1 MNYVFYDFETS
12 GRSSDWDQIIEA
24 SAVLVNDEFQVLA
37 DPLNLRCSLKPGL
50 VPEPYA
56 LIVNKTTPQI
66 LRKTNL
72 SHFELIKLLQ
82 ETFTKWST
90 ATFVGYNSINF
101 DEEFLR
107 KGLFKTLHE
116 PYLTQ
121 YNGNKRADILGSLRA
136 AHLYYPDSIKT
147 PISDKGNAVY
157 KLSEITAMNGIKHD
171 DAHSALADV
180 MATIEVAK
188 LISIKAP
195 SVWKSSLMTTAKFEV
210 NLVVEKEKV
219 FCVNEYFYGKSKA
232 FVTTFVC
239 FHPKYNWPQC
249 FDLKSDPSTYLKMPY
264 SQLKE
269 ELKKTPK
276 VLRSIKNNK
285 HPIIM
290 SPNYALNFDG
300 YKQLGSDKLLE
311 RANMIQS
318 NKEFKDKVAKILSE
332 EAQAKEDLNSQI
344 SVMAE
349 ESIYSGGFATQEDQ
363 KMMVDF
369 HKSDWKGKIGLS
381 EKFKDERFSYFAKRL
396 IYEENPEVLGK
407 DEYKK
412 IHRAIAGQILSTNDE
427 KWNTVPKAFKDI
439 DDLRV
444 KYDELKDEKT
454 LGMLSDLSE
463 YIEEIQTKYES
474 A

>member
-24 SAVLVNDEFQVLA
+24 SAVLVNDEFQILA

-454 LGMLSDLSE
+454 LGMLNDLSE

>member
-121 YNGNKRADILGSLRA
+121 YNGNKRADILGSVRA

-157 KLSEITAMNGIKHD
+157 KLSEITAINGIKHD

-264 SQLKE
+264 AQLKE
-269 ELKKTPK
+269 ELKKAPK
-276 VLRSIKNNK
+276 VLRSVKNNK

-300 YKQLGSDKLLE
+300 YKQLGADKLLE

-318 NKEFKDKVAKILSE
+318 NKEFKDKVTKILSE
-332 EAQAKEDLNSQI
+332 EAQEKEDLNSQI
-344 SVMAE
+344 GVMAE
-349 ESIYSGGFATQEDQ
+349 ESIYSGGFAKPEDQ

-369 HKSDWKGKIGLS
+369 HKSDWKGKLGLS

-407 DEYKK
+407 DEYKQ

-454 LGMLSDLSE
+454 LGMLNDLSE